1 MMQQVLLRQGMLV
14 GVKSSRL
21 LHQESQLKKWRVMEM
36 ERIIPTD
43 MRLNTIGK
51 ISEELVSY
59 SFSTDCRSIISSL
72 TV

>member
-1 MMQQVLLRQGMLV
+1 
-14 GVKSSRL
+14 
-21 LHQESQLKKWRVMEM
+21 M